1 MFWRKRCYRRA
12 VRSPMRLERLE
23 QRLPLAGNVSAELTG
38 STLHLAG
45 DNLANDVMVASA
57 AGGRI
62 AILGI
67 DTTIN
72 GGPAAFV
79 TTKAVTSIVA
89 TFNGGDDAVGFG
101 NSAADYAW
109 QRLFTMLAFAPEAV
123 WFGEQAPPAPFD
135 VAALQATI
143 DEVAGGV
150 TTFSIP
156 GSLKVVTGD
165 GNDSA
170 GISGSV
176 GGRLVVRL
184 GTADIG
190 NGLLIGSELTPSRIG
205 GGVIVRGGDVNDLF
219 AIGNVTAAGTVSA
232 ALGDGMNWMV
242 VGGEADTPAIIDAI
256 SYTGGVGMDIVGL
269 SGDVTIRN
277 DVRISTGVR
286 GEDSVDFVPS
296 DAGSTVKVRG
306 NVVVHTGT
314 GNDGDTV
321 GLVGDIQGD
330 VSVTTG
336 GGQDTVSMSSFVS
349 WVSTDGGNPVP
360 TVDSAGPSAIGR
372 DLTINTGGGR
382 DLISIGTSTVGRNV
396 WLGAGTGH
404 DSVRIDGM
412 QVRRNLSIHLGTGN
426 DSLDIANL
434 RAFAAFFY
442 GGSGTNSL
450 FTDTATRAASRT
462 LRYFQ
467 FQAGKNG

>member
-1 MFWRKRCYRRA
+1 MFWRKRCYRKA

-23 QRLPLAGNVSAELTG
+23 QRLPLAGNVTAELTG

-57 AGGRI
+57 AGSRI
-62 AILGI
+62 AVMGI
-67 DTTIN
+67 DTSIN
-72 GGPAAFV
+72 GGTAAFV

-89 TFNGGDDAVGFG
+89 NFNGGDDALGFG

-123 WFGEQAPPAPFD
+123 WLGEQTPPAPFD

-156 GSLKVVTGD
+156 GSLTVATGD

-176 GGRLVVRL
+176 GGRVVVRL
-184 GTADIG
+184 GRADIG
-190 NGLLIGSELTPSRIG
+190 NGLVIGSELTPSRIG
-205 GGVIVRGGDVNDLF
+205 AGVIVRGGDVNDLF
-219 AIGNVTAAGTVSA
+219 AIGNVTVGGTVSA
-232 ALGDGMNWMV
+232 ALGDGVNWMV
-242 VGGEADTPAIIDAI
+242 VGGEADTPAIIDAL
-256 SYTGGVGMDIVGL
+256 SYTGGENMDIIGL
-269 SGDVTIRN
+269 AGDVTVRN
-277 DVRISTGVR
+277 DVRILTGSQ
-286 GEDSVDFVPS
+286 GEDSVGVYSS
-296 DAGSTVKVRG
+296 DAGGTVKVRG
-306 NVVVHTGT
+306 NVVINTGT
-314 GNDGDTV
+314 GNDGDAV
-321 GLVGDIQGD
+321 DVVGDIRGT

-336 GGQDTVSMSSFVS
+336 GGRDTVSVSSHVGWIS
-349 WVSTDGGNPVP
+349 SDGSDPVP
-360 TVDSAGPSAIGR
+360 TFEVAGTSAIGL
-372 DLTINTGGGR
+372 DLTINTGAGR

-396 WLGAGTGH
+396 WLDAGTGN

-412 QVRRNLSIHLGTGN
+412 QVRRNLSINLGAGN

-434 RAFAAFFY
+434 RAFAAFFF

-450 FTDTATRAASRT
+450 STDTATRAASRT
-462 LRYFQ
+462 LRHYQ
-467 FQAGKNG
+467 FQAVTKG